1 MNYWAGLHN
10 SPDEENIKAG
20 AENLLHLA
28 TAAAAASST
37 TEGRPIRRNLI
48 ITDATMANPD
58 GEDMETDNADA

>member
-1 MNYWAGLHN
+1 
-10 SPDEENIKAG
+10 
-20 AENLLHLA
+20 LLRLA